1 MAAPVLQVRGLR
13 FGWPGRVL
21 FDDLTHDV
29 GPGLTWLVGDEGT
42 GKSTLLRLIA
52 GVLPAQHGELSVQ
65 GTVLQAQPDAYRAR
79 VFWCD
84 PRSPDHDDTRA
95 GDLLDAWSAP
105 WPDADASLR
114 GELVEALALGPH
126 LDKTLHMLSAGS
138 RRKVG
143 LAAALASGA
152 PLTLID
158 QPLAALDPP
167 STRLLLEVLHDLAD
181 HPARAWL
188 VADHE
193 AHPSLAH
200 RAVWSLDTR

>member
-1 MAAPVLQVRGLR
+1 MTAPVLQVRGLR
-13 FGWPGRVL
+13 FGWPGPVL

-52 GVLPAQHGELSVQ
+52 GVLPAQQGDLSVQ
-65 GTVLQAQPDAYRAR
+65 GAALQSQPEAYQAR

-95 GDLLDAWSAP
+95 GDLLEAWSAP

-114 GELVEALALGPH
+114 AELVDAFALTPH

-143 LAAALASGA
+143 LAAALSAGA

-181 HPARAWL
+181 HPSRAWL
-188 VADHE
+188 VADHQ

-200 RAVWSLDTR
+200 RPTWSLDTR